1 MCFLGK
7 QKEMEIQRPFWG
19 QKWTLPLCAGSE
31 EVMNFCHAI
40 FCAMCVTVEEH

>member
-1 MCFLGK
+1 MCFFGK
-7 QKEMEIQRPFWG
+7 QKEMEFRDHFG
-19 QKWTLPLCAGSE
+19 VKNGLLPLCAGSE